1 VGQRGKG
8 AGKMASA
15 SSDYLLRGAVFALE
29 QCGLLLRDSHILY
42 SNRSYASAVAL
53 AAFAREELGRYRILR
68 ELWKRTVAG
77 EGFTVKQIRD
87 LCDDHVE
94 KQREGM
100 LSTVQRTDNDTEL
113 GRLLQARS
121 RAAPGSPE
129 STQTNAR
136 SPSQFAN
143 ESFVR

>member
-1 VGQRGKG
+1 MGQRGKG

-100 LSTVQRTDNDTEL
+100 LSTVQRTDNEPSWV
-113 GRLLQARS
+113 GYCRLDRARHLEVLN
-121 RAAPGSPE
+121 GKKLTKN
-129 STQTNAR
+129 STK
-136 SPSQFAN
+136 
-143 ESFVR
+143 